1 MSQINK
7 TQGLIFS
14 LFTLFYATTLYLGFT
29 LKKPLC
35 IDSRFVYKIDSISPK
50 GIETIYSCN
59 QQKKVP
65 FSNYFYDHAKALEA
79 RFMKTELILARL
91 GIMNKFVIVIDNINM
106 NLMQELPNGIQIG
119 VHQLKTDQLEKKLIQ
134 LGLKNKFNIS
144 NPIELE
150 TLADFFWGSKKYQN
164 LISEAWGKTFNRLG
178 FYEKNK
184 ALNSIIHNLDKLSDF
199 SNKAFTGLSV
209 NFSNL
214 NNVPEQTSIASL
226 KSLLLSSQM
235 QSMRKDFTENLQYLG
250 FYSSTK
256 LANITF
262 DFIIEST
269 RFQKLNTD
277 LIALAKNYPNLKIA
291 IKNNNN
297 LFLLPSYLKISAHYE
312 KKVRTK
318 YRIIF
323 SEGLINSSFLKSY
336 LKTAESLIITNK
348 SLAIES
354 LKFDPLFSSGMHQFL
369 SQNKHFNFIQI
380 HLPSYALKYRELRH
394 IDDYFDFVKIKNLSH
409 LEHKALGWNRTEW
422 LEDMNIFK
430 PIAHYDVIQYFRVN

>member
-1 MSQINK
+1 
-7 TQGLIFS
+7 
-14 LFTLFYATTLYLGFT
+14 LYLGLT

-35 IDSRFVYKIDSISPK
+35 IDSRLVYKIDSINHK
-50 GIETIYSCN
+50 GIETLYSCN

-65 FSNYFYDHAKALEA
+65 FSNYFYDHVKALEA
-79 RFMKTELILARL
+79 RLIKTEIILAHL

-150 TLADFFWGSKKYQN
+150 TLADFFLANKKHQN
-164 LISEAWGKTFNRLG
+164 LISEAWDKTFNQLG

-184 ALNSIIHNLDKLSDF
+184 ALNRIIQSLDKLSDF
-199 SNKAFTGLSV
+199 SNKASTDRTA
-209 NFSNL
+209 NYANL
-214 NNVPEQTSIASL
+214 NAVPEQTSIASL

-235 QSMRKDFTENLQYLG
+235 QSMQKDFTENLQHLG
-250 FYSSTK
+250 FYSSTE
-256 LANITF
+256 LANTTF

-269 RFQKLNTD
+269 QFQKINKALIA
-277 LIALAKNYPNLKIA
+277 LIALAKTYPNLKIA
-291 IKNNNN
+291 LKNNNN

-323 SEGLINSSFLKSY
+323 SEDLINSSFLKTY
-336 LKTAESLIITNK
+336 LKTTESLVITNK
-348 SLAIES
+348 TLAIES
-354 LKFDPLFSSGMHQFL
+354 LKFDSLFSSGMHQFL

-380 HLPSYALKYRELRH
+380 HLPSYTLKYRELRH
-394 IDDYFDFVKIKNLSH
+394 VDDYFDFVKIKDLSR
-409 LEHKALGWNRTEW
+409 LEHKALGWNHTEW